1 MKRLSTG
8 ILAALIV
15 TLCGLSAVAA
25 PSTAT
30 QGNNGN
36 GVAQAG
42 SAPPADFGSPPS
54 GQIPILYN
62 DHHVY
67 SKPDILKQGRVLAA
81 LVKGGTLLIPL
92 RSMFEQMGATVSWDA
107 GSKTATVS
115 KPGAEVK
122 VTVGKPEVVI
132 NGESRPLD
140 VPPMIYQGTVLVP
153 VRVISEGMGAYV
165 QWVPDRHIV
174 VVRYIPATPPPSPAP
189 PPPSAAPPPPPPP
202 PPTPKPLMGEAFVA
216 GDYIFSPAVYNEFNP
231 GNHATSG
238 NGGYSVRGAGEFS
251 LGSIPFMIEG
261 SYEHWP
267 YPHNCTVVSGVDQ
280 ADCYVTVIGANGSS
294 PVTTTTNLYDQDVD
308 ARLAVRVLQPR
319 VYIGVGYMWVSNN
332 YGYPSMNS
340 WGFGGEKLP
349 DLNHNFSFFGS
360 VWYYPNVKGNAS
372 VSLPNPY
379 PSTGFTSSSL
389 PLAYNILKYQVGL
402 TYGIGSTPIF
412 VEAGWMG
419 DSWTNK
425 QNAPINRTYD
435 GPFAGIGFR
444 MLYP

>member
-8 ILAALIV
+8 MLAALIAAC
-15 TLCGLSAVAA
+15 CGLSAVAA

-30 QGNNGN
+30 SGNTGN
-36 GVAQAG
+36 GVAQMG

-67 SKPDILKQGRVLAA
+67 SKPDVLKQGRVLAA
-81 LVKGGTLLIPL
+81 LVKGGTILIPL
-92 RSMFEQMGATVSWDA
+92 RSMFEQMGATVSYDA

-115 KPGAEVK
+115 KAGAEVK

-140 VPPMIYQGTVLVP
+140 VPPIIYQGAVLVP

-189 PPPSAAPPPPPPP
+189 PPASAPPPPPPP
-202 PPTPKPLMGEAFVA
+202 PPTPKPLMGETFVA
-216 GDYIFSPAVYNEFNP
+216 GDYIFSPRVYNEFSP
-231 GNHATSG
+231 GNTGNTSYAIR
-238 NGGYSVRGAGEFS
+238 GGGEFS
-251 LGSIPFMIEG
+251 LGSIPFMLEG
-261 SYEHWP
+261 TYERWG
-267 YPHNCTVVSGVDQ
+267 YPHNCTASTSVSGGTSFG
-280 ADCYVTVIGANGSS
+280 ANCYVTTIGGGGNS
-294 PVTTTTNLYDQDVD
+294 PVTTTTGLLDQDVE
-308 ARLAVRVLQPR
+308 AKFAVRVLQPR
-319 VYIGVGYMWVSNN
+319 IYVGVGYMWVSNN
-332 YGYPSMNS
+332 YGYPNMNS

-349 DLNHNFSFFGS
+349 DLNHNFSWFGS
-360 VWYYPNVKGNAS
+360 VWYYPNVKGTYNNVAS
-372 VSLPNPY
+372 APINPLSY
-379 PSTGFTSSSL
+379 N
-389 PLAYNILKYQVGL
+389 LAYNILKYQAGL
-402 TYGIGSTPIF
+402 TYGFGNSPIF
-412 VEAGWMG
+412 IEAGWMG

-425 QNAPINRTYD
+425 QNAPINRSYN

-444 MLYP
+444 FLYP